1 MSINILKITK
11 KITKKHPEWKTLC
24 RKLRIN
30 EEIVEDGNFSLKTS
44 NYDYK
49 NLELIERHDTKII
62 WTEITA
68 IGEECSIELQNMVEF
83 DKDGNFVCG
92 IMNNFM
98 GRFMNMDKGSLE
110 EIFYQAKDKFSKIG
124 YWDIISNSIDNS
136 ILKGFSIPNI
146 EKNKN
151 KNGFWCDFD

>member
-11 KITKKHPEWKTLC
+11 QITKKHPEWKTLY

-30 EEIVEDGNFSLKTS
+30 EEIVEDGNFTLKETSLY
-44 NYDYK
+44 NYK

-62 WTEITA
+62 WTDITA
-68 IGEECSIELQNMVEF
+68 VGHECSIELQNRVEF

-92 IMNNFM
+92 IMNGFLGSFM
-98 GRFMNMDKGSLE
+98 TMNKETLE
-110 EIFYQAKDKFSKIG
+110 EIFFQAKDKFSKID

-136 ILKGFSIPNI
+136 ILKGFNIP
-146 EKNKN
+146 ETEENKM
-151 KNGFWCDFD
+151 GS